1 MSTAIDAENIP
12 VNRGTDF
19 VLSWNWKETD
29 GTTNANLTGYAIQ
42 TMDVTPAIADDL
54 SVEITTPATGLITAR
69 IEWNDD
75 FVAGTSYYFRVQ
87 ISSGGNDTS
96 SNLFQVVYR

>member
-1 MSTAIDAENIP
+1 MTTAIDVERIP

-19 VLSWNWKETD
+19 VLAWNWKD
-29 GTTNANLTGYAIQ
+29 INGDNANLTGYTIQ

-69 IEWNDD
+69 IEWNNA
-75 FVAGTSYYFRVQ
+75 FEAGVAYRFRVQ
-87 ISSGGNDTS
+87 VSSGGNDVG
-96 SNLFQVVYR
+96 SNLLQVVYQ